1 MAKFK
6 IGDRVAH
13 ATNEGPDMI
22 VISEFMSQNSE
33 LNRPDLQAYDC
44 EFWSEVK
51 GEFVIHRFLETSIQE
66 SQRS

>member
-22 VISEFMSQNSE
+22 VVSEFMADAGLGNA
-33 LNRPDLQAYDC
+33 NAQAYDC
-44 EFWSEVK
+44 EFWSNVK
-51 GEFVIHRFLETSIQE
+51 GEFLTHRFWETSLQA
-66 SQRS
+66 SQRG